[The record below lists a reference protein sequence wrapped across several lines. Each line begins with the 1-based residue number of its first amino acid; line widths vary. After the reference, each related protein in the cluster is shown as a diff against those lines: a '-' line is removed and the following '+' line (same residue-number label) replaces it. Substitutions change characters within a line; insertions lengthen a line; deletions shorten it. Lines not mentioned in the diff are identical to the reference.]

1 MLKTSDIQLML
12 LLIIII
18 ILMIQIIIV
27 RITTASYLLV
37 LLAEILRAC
46 ALVSSLRRK
55 YIRED
60 IQRSGGMMC
69 MARTV

>member
-1 MLKTSDIQLML
+1 ML
-12 LLIIII
+12 LLMIIII
-18 ILMIQIIIV
+18 IMILFVLLLLIV
-27 RITTASYLLV
+27 RITTVFVSYLLV

-55 YIRED
+55 YILED